1 MMDMSMDSAREDLRL
16 DIAPQADIVCG
27 ALRMCDPDRVLL
39 YDRPLIEVRRH
50 VMSGGT
56 DQFNASG
63 NGLFVG
69 VRALEA
75 RQECVV
81 NVDDATAHQAPAT
94 VGQDLHRSEERRVG
108 QECVSTCR
116 CRWWEDH

>member
-1 MMDMSMDSAREDLRL
+1 MDSAREDLRL

-56 DQFNASG
+56 DQFHASG
-63 NGLFVG
+63 QGLLVG
-69 VRALEA
+69 VRALEEIGRA
-75 RQECVV
+75 SRGERVCQYVSISAVEASFKTTTKKSHITY
-81 NVDDATAHQAPAT
+81 NQ
-94 VGQDLHRSEERRVG
+94 RSKILYKDKL
-108 QECVSTCR
+108 SK
-116 CRWWEDH
+116 